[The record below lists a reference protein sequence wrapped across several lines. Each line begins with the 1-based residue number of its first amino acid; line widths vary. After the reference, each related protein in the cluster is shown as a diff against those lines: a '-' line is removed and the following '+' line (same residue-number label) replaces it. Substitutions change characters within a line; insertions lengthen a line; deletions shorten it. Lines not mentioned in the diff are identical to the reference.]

1 MIIFGYKFE
10 RAHFERSHTPRP
22 TKIQKSERAKEGR
35 ARAVLRGT
43 FANRLL
49 RVEFVLSPARGFL
62 SSRERFFLSF
72 SSERATME
80 FFKARASLGVYYDT
94 KSAFLAFLVRCV
106 GLFGKSA
113 KISVFCRA
121 KQLRFLQRFL
131 SRDTDFKRVKFV
143 LREKSHCVSR
153 GGGRVT
159 APFVFYKHRT
169 FWHVSLSP
177 SLSRLAAL
185 LYSYT

>member
-94 KSAFLAFLVRCV
+94 QKV
-106 GLFGKSA
+106 LFWHFWCDVLDFSENPRK
-113 KISVFCRA
+113 
-121 KQLRFLQRFL
+121 FL
-131 SRDTDFKRVKFV
+131 SF
-143 LREKSHCVSR
+143 
-153 GGGRVT
+153 
-159 APFVFYKHRT
+159 
-169 FWHVSLSP
+169 
-177 SLSRLAAL
+177 AARN
-185 LYSYT
+185 S

>member
-62 SSRERFFLSF
+62 SSRERFFFRFRVNARRWSF
-72 SSERATME
+72 S
-80 FFKARASLGVYYDT
+80 
-94 KSAFLAFLVRCV
+94 
-106 GLFGKSA
+106 
-113 KISVFCRA
+113 
-121 KQLRFLQRFL
+121 
-131 SRDTDFKRVKFV
+131 KRVRLLEFIMTHKKCFFGIFGAMCWTFRKIRENFCLLPRETVEIFAEIFV
-143 LREKSHCVSR
+143 
-153 GGGRVT
+153 
-159 APFVFYKHRT
+159 
-169 FWHVSLSP
+169 
-177 SLSRLAAL
+177 
-185 LYSYT
+185 